1 MASYQQREI
10 TLKARKRGCHLVSR
24 EVWALCSCMLS
35 GGPPG
40 YQVDAWKEPAWC
52 LTVLTMQVM
61 QQISSM
67 LNSYSI
73 GMCNI
78 FCEPH
83 KLLLLPTGSA
93 CKQHVYSY
101 LLGFQCDMQDA
112 ALVTEVCH
120 LQCNT
125 PRLG

>member
-10 TLKARKRGCHLVSR
+10 TLKARKRGCHLVSS

-35 GGPPG
+35 GGPPD
-40 YQVDAWKEPAWC
+40 YQVNAWKEPAWC

-78 FCEPH
+78 FCER
-83 KLLLLPTGSA
+83 T
-93 CKQHVYSY
+93 SY
-101 LLGFQCDMQDA
+101 LCCPLAQRASNIYIHIYWASSVKCKT
-112 ALVTEVCH
+112 L
-120 LQCNT
+120 
-125 PRLG
+125 PW